1 MWRLRAAERERK
13 KQQRRNR
20 EGIFTNI
27 DIPAEGR
34 KSDGVH
40 HWENNTG
47 VVWNYKA
54 FLLVARYHLEGE
66 VVEEE
71 EESGG
76 KYVLSERRR
85 RRKKRG
91 IYKIWNTFEVFVNA
105 FVSNG
110 KAGVTTPTR
119 QSEDQEK
126 KERKRERKGR
136 RGGRRRK
143 KKMKKK

>member
-1 MWRLRAAERERK
+1 MNKIANQMVEHTAISQKERRAINSKEERRHEYRNEKKQYWKKYQREKIWRLGAAERERK

-85 RRKKRG
+85 RRKK
-91 IYKIWNTFEVFVNA
+91 K
-105 FVSNG
+105 
-110 KAGVTTPTR
+110 KK
-119 QSEDQEK
+119 K
-126 KERKRERKGR
+126 KEK
-136 RGGRRRK
+136 
-143 KKMKKK
+143 